1 MSKTIFL
8 KKSIPYLILLT
19 FFIISTIFL
28 FKESPGRSIFL
39 LISFFTWVVLFFC
52 TKNAIL
58 TSLLYILIVLPF
70 NITYQL
76 PHSVVFFDT
85 EILLSSPYVNGVYV
99 NYLVPTI
106 SILDLGIIFLLFS
119 ILKEKGLVF
128 LKDVINRYRWYI
140 YLFFIFLLVQNL
152 IIREIVVLVDTL
164 RFVGVLV
171 SLILL
176 LDLVKQGEFKNSK
189 VYIIFIFLI
198 NVLFQGILGL
208 IQFTR
213 GASLNFV
220 SLGESQVVSGMQG
233 SSFIELNGELFLR
246 AYGTFPHPNILAGFL
261 LLSFFLGIYFL
272 QKTKDWLKLTSF
284 SLVLFSIISII
295 LTFSRL
301 SIIIML
307 LSGVILLMKYI
318 LNSKKEKL
326 FSFAPILLLERF
338 VNIFTSG
345 DSSLRDRISLFKSGI
360 DVFKDNWLVG
370 TGIGNFVKEIG
381 DYVPRTSN
389 GVLLLQP
396 VHNIFFLALANLGI
410 VGFVLML
417 VLVVRIFSKNI
428 KRVSVL
434 GVLVISSIVLIGS
447 FDHYLISLPQG
458 LIILSVFLLILF
470 KDSESLKKNK
480 DDVNKN

>member
-1 MSKTIFL
+1 MSKTTFL
-8 KKSIPYLILLT
+8 KKSIPYLILLSCFT
-19 FFIISTIFL
+19 IFTIFL
-28 FKESPGRSIFL
+28 FKESLGRSVFL
-39 LISFFTWVVLFFC
+39 VISFFTWVVLFFC

-85 EILLSSPYVNGVYV
+85 EVLLSSPYVNGVYV

-106 SILDLGIIFLLFS
+106 SILDLGILFLLFS
-119 ILKEKGLVF
+119 ILKEKGFVF
-128 LKDVINRYRWYI
+128 LKNVIDRYKWYI
-140 YLFFIFLLVQNL
+140 YLFFLFLLIQNL
-152 IIREIVVLVDTL
+152 IIREMVVLVDTFRL
-164 RFVGVLV
+164 VGILV
-171 SLILL
+171 PLILL
-176 LDLVKQGEFKNSK
+176 LDLVKQGQFKNSK

-198 NVLFQGILGL
+198 NLLFQGILGL

-213 GASLNFV
+213 GASLNLI

-272 QKTKDWLKLTSF
+272 QETKGWLKLACS
-284 SLVLFSIISII
+284 SLILFSILSII

-307 LSGVILLMKYI
+307 FSGVILLSKYI
-318 LNSKKEKL
+318 LNSKKKNL
-326 FSFAPILLLERF
+326 FSFSPILFLERF
-338 VNIFTSG
+338 VNIFTNG
-345 DSSLRDRISLFKSGI
+345 DSSLKDRIALFKAGI
-360 DVFKDNWLVG
+360 DVFKNNWLVG
-370 TGIGNFVKEIG
+370 TGIGNFVKEMG

-410 VGFVLML
+410 VGFVLIL
-417 VLVVRIFSKNI
+417 GLVVKIVSKNI
-428 KRVSVL
+428 KRISIL
-434 GVLVISSIVLIGS
+434 GVLIVSSILLIGS
-447 FDHYLISLPQG
+447 FDHYLFSLPQG
-458 LIILSVFLLILF
+458 LIILSIFLLLLF
-470 KDSESLKKNK
+470 KDSEGLKENK
-480 DDVNKN
+480 DNVNKN